1 MRTLES
7 FLESSTK
14 PPDYDLAQSY
24 HDAEKQFDAQQTRLM
39 RYIRARK
46 DGKEFLPVFEQ
57 GIESIMP
64 ELEHAEMQ
72 LQEMR
77 KRIENYLEC
86 LGEFGSMAAM
96 IEKLAHMRRSLDNI
110 ERDAKNITEAAIR
123 TSGLPPERVA
133 TESQDVVDV
142 LNKRDRMRLELEPA
156 IADVQR
162 RINRIKE
169 LINHAKT

>member
-1 MRTLES
+1 MKSIEEWTEVAANG
-7 FLESSTK
+7 K
-14 PPDYDLAQSY
+14 PPDYDLAQAFR
-24 HDAEKQFDAQQTRLM
+24 DAEKQFDAQQTRLM
-39 RYIRARK
+39 RYIRIRK
-46 DGKEFLPVFEQ
+46 DGKEFLPIFEQ

-72 LQEMR
+72 LQETR

-86 LGEFGSMAAM
+86 LGDFSNLAAM
-96 IEKLAHMRRSLDNI
+96 TEKLAHMRRSLANV

-133 TESQDVVDV
+133 TESQDVVEI

-156 IADVQR
+156 IKSLQGRMDRV
-162 RINRIKE
+162 KE
-169 LINHAKT
+169 LIRQ

>member
-1 MRTLES
+1 MKTLDA
-7 FLESSTK
+7 FLESATK

-24 HDAEKQFDAQQTRLM
+24 RDAEKQFDIQQTRLM
-39 RYIRARK
+39 RYIRIRE

-72 LQEMR
+72 LQETR

-86 LGEFGSMAAM
+86 LGEFSSLAAM
-96 IEKLAHMRRSLDNI
+96 TEKLAHMRRSLANV

-133 TESQDVVDV
+133 IESQEVVEI

-156 IADVQR
+156 IADIQR